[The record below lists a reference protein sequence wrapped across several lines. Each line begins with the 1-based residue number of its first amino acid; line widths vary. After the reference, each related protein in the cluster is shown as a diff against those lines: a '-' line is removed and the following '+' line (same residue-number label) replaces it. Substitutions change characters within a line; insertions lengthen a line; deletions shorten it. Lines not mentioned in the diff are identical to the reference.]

1 MSTIT
6 PPWGTRA
13 PGSPAH
19 QEQAPAAVIRPGRR
33 HRPAVGRSRGHPT
46 FGLALGGGGARG
58 LAHVVVIEA
67 LDELGVRPVAIA
79 GTSIGA
85 AIGAAYASGMTGKA
99 MRRIVTDLTHE
110 RAETFGRLI
119 GARATGL
126 RALLAAPFGNL
137 MLLDAEKLCA
147 AFLPPS
153 IPADFAELT
162 IPLTVLATDLYGRCA
177 VPLTQ
182 GPLRP
187 AIAASMAVPGLLRP
201 VAIGGRV
208 LVDGGATEPLPF
220 EYLRA
225 KADVILAV
233 DASAAVKDRDGKIPD
248 PWECLFATL
257 QIMGR
262 SILKEKLR
270 HGSPDLLLQPNV
282 GTFRM
287 LDFLRGTAIL
297 RAADPIKEEVK
308 ESLRALIRA

>member
-1 MSTIT
+1 VSPVT
-6 PPWGTRA
+6 PPIETRL
-13 PGSPAH
+13 PGSPTR
-19 QEQAPAAVIRPGRR
+19 QEEPPAAGIRPARRPRPIIGRPR
-33 HRPAVGRSRGHPT
+33 THPT

-58 LAHVVVIEA
+58 FAHVVVIEA
-67 LDELGVRPVAIA
+67 LDELGVRPAAIA

-85 AIGAAYASGMTGKA
+85 AIGAAYAAGMSGKA
-99 MRRIVTDLTHE
+99 MRRIVTNVAHQ
-110 RAETFGRLI
+110 RGETFGRLF
-119 GARATGL
+119 GARASGL

-147 AFLPPS
+147 AFLPPA
-153 IPADFAELT
+153 IPTDFSELA

-177 VPLTQ
+177 VPLTA
-182 GPLRP
+182 GALRP

-201 VAIGGRV
+201 VTIDGRV
-208 LVDGGATEPLPF
+208 LIDGGATEPLPF
-220 EYLRA
+220 EYLRP
-225 KADVILAV
+225 KVDMILAV
-233 DASAAVKDRDGKIPD
+233 DASAAIKGREGKVPD

-270 HGSPDLLLQPNV
+270 HGGPDLLLQPNV

-297 RAADPIKEEVK
+297 RAAEPIKEEVK
-308 ESLRALIRA
+308 EKLQALIGV

>member
-1 MSTIT
+1 M
-6 PPWGTRA
+6 PPWETRA
-13 PGSPAH
+13 PGVSAR
-19 QEQAPAAVIRPGRR
+19 QEEAPVTTT
-33 HRPAVGRSRGHPT
+33 RPARRPRAAIGRPRNRPT
-46 FGLALGGGGARG
+46 LGLALGGGGARG
-58 LAHVVVIEA
+58 FAHVVVIEA
-67 LDELGVRPVAIA
+67 LDELGVRPAAIA

-85 AIGAAYASGMTGKA
+85 AIGAAYASGMTGKT
-99 MRRIVTDLTHE
+99 MRRVVTNLAHE

-119 GARATGL
+119 GSRATGL
-126 RALLAAPFGNL
+126 RALLAAQFGNL

-147 AFLPPS
+147 AFLPPG
-153 IPADFAELT
+153 IPTDFSELA

-177 VPLTQ
+177 VPLTA
-182 GPLRP
+182 GALRP

-201 VAIGGRV
+201 VTIEGRV

-220 EYLRA
+220 EYLRP
-225 KADVILAV
+225 KVDVIVAV
-233 DASAAVKDRDGKIPD
+233 DASAAVKGREGKIPD

-262 SILKEKLR
+262 SILNEKLR
-270 HGSPDLLLQPNV
+270 HGGPDLLLQPNV

-308 ESLRALIRA
+308 ENLRALIRA